1 MHSVFTEEMEKVKDR
16 GEETKEK
23 IDAKRIV
30 DKRASLRKP
39 REAWLVDEKK
49 SGKDETKKGEISKVS
64 NKFPGLSLAPK
75 VPPKVAETPS
85 KSAPKMLPIG
95 ISVNSKKDEKAETE
109 KEIKAPMTPV
119 RRAKGLRNISISKN
133 LPPAT
138 PTSKAPPTPSNIQ
151 TRQNLSI
158 GKKKVPVPLPE
169 APPSQSSTSGISIR
183 KSSDEKLGLDS
194 RVKSMLDTVKKVTNS
209 ANNDDSTL
217 DELTEDGNSEKDAP
231 GESNEG
237 SGIKK
242 YDDLLSRI
250 QGQLENVGNLSS

>member
-133 LPPAT
+133 LPQST
-138 PTSKAPPTPSNIQ
+138 PHQRRRQPPQ
-151 TRQNLSI
+151 TFKRD
-158 GKKKVPVPLPE
+158 K
-169 APPSQSSTSGISIR
+169 T
-183 KSSDEKLGLDS
+183 
-194 RVKSMLDTVKKVTNS
+194 
-209 ANNDDSTL
+209 
-217 DELTEDGNSEKDAP
+217 
-231 GESNEG
+231 
-237 SGIKK
+237 
-242 YDDLLSRI
+242 
-250 QGQLENVGNLSS
+250 